1 MEKSNTN
8 AQSAGNILL
17 EIGALLM
24 SSGASTHRTRI
35 TMKRIAN
42 GLGFG
47 VELLI
52 TQRALMLTVI
62 DTDEQ
67 YFFSRMKRI
76 SPLHPNF
83 KMVSGISHL
92 SWNVMEKKW
101 SVQEIEDELNR
112 LKSLAHYPRWVL
124 LGMVGAAGAGF
135 CNLFGGDAIN
145 MAVAFIATVIG
156 LFIRQETVRR
166 KFNPY
171 LCVFFAALV
180 ASFIAGLSEQFEIG
194 SEPDKAVA
202 TSVLFLV
209 PGIPLINSITDLFD
223 GNIQNGIVR
232 AVNGLMIAFA
242 IALGLFTSKMILNF

>member
-1 MEKSNTN
+1 MDRSITN
-8 AQSAGNILL
+8 AQSAGNTLL

-35 TMKRIAN
+35 TLERIAN
-42 GLGFG
+42 GLGYAA
-47 VELLI
+47 ELLI
-52 TQRALMLTVI
+52 TQRALMLTLI
-62 DTDEQ
+62 DTDQQ

-92 SWNVMEKKW
+92 SWNVMENNW
-101 SVQEIEDELNR
+101 SVQKINNEIQR
-112 LKSLAHYPRWVL
+112 LKSLAHYPRWIL

-135 CNLFGGDAIN
+135 CNLFGGDMIN

-156 LFIRQETVRR
+156 LFIRQETTRR

-171 LCVFFAALV
+171 LCVFFAAFV
-180 ASFIAGLSEQFEIG
+180 ASFIAGLSELFDIG
-194 SEPDKAVA
+194 SEPEKAVA

-232 AVNGLMIAFA
+232 ATNGLMIAFA
-242 IALGLFTSKMILNF
+242 IALGLFTSKMFLNF